1 MLGFTTHLPPVPPVG
16 YLKESAMTEYRYP
29 AAQIAAEVLQRLAPQ
44 AAEPVLPLLDELFA
58 AQEGGHSYITLAP
71 QEAEALRQAAPVVGD
86 GGAFTPLVLRGR
98 RLFSGRLFALERSV
112 AAELQRI
119 AHNRV
124 RLPENAGLRQRL
136 RDWFPDAG
144 HNGQRL
150 AAALAVLQPLML
162 VTGGP
167 GTGKTTTVAKLL
179 ALLCADAVEMP
190 RIALT
195 APTGKAAAH
204 MTRSL
209 HRALSSF
216 KVGSEQVLQH
226 LTVLEGQTVHR
237 LLKLNPAVG
246 YSKFNREQPL
256 PFDIVV
262 ADEASMLDLPL
273 LHQLLCAIP
282 EHGRLILLGDENQL
296 PPVGI
301 GAVLPVL
308 AQPTVL
314 TAKEAAQLAEWLPE
328 GVPFEVRDNPPP
340 LAGNVARLEYS
351 HRFDPQRGVG
361 ALAQAVV
368 NGEAAAAEAAF
379 ARFTDDLFRLP
390 ETPAALAR
398 HFAKQYE
405 AYWQAVNSGDPAAC
419 FSAQQQLVVLTAR
432 RSQAAEFNR
441 EYRKLLVAQG
451 RAAEQGWFAGQVL
464 MVAENDYAVN
474 VFNGDIGIVLPHG
487 DGLAAF
493 FPDAG
498 GFRAV
503 SLSRLPAHD
512 TAFAMTVH
520 KSQGSE
526 YQEVWLLGDEAD
538 SALFDRS
545 LLYTAITR
553 ARRRFGYAGQMSAL
567 IAAVQRKNHR
577 RTGLGEALQ
586 SLK

>member
-1 MLGFTTHLPPVPPVG
+1 
-16 YLKESAMTEYRYP
+16 MTEYRYP
-29 AAQIAAEVLQRLAPQ
+29 AAQAAAEVLQRLAPQ

-71 QEAEALRQAAPVVGD
+71 QEAEALRRAAPVVGD

-98 RLFSGRLFALERSV
+98 RLFGGRLFALERSV

-124 RLPENAGLRQRL
+124 RLPESAGLRQRL
-136 RDWFPDAG
+136 REWFPDAG

-179 ALLCADAVEMP
+179 ALLCADAAEMP

-209 HRALSSF
+209 HRALGSF
-216 KVGSEQVLQH
+216 DAGSERVLQH
-226 LTVLEGQTVHR
+226 LTALEGQTVHR
-237 LLKLNPAVG
+237 LLKLNPVIG
-246 YSKFNREQPL
+246 YSKFNREQAL

-296 PPVGI
+296 PPVSI

-314 TAKEAAQLAEWLPE
+314 TAEEAARLAEWLPE

-368 NGEAAAAEAAF
+368 SGEAAAAEAAF
-379 ARFTDDLFRLP
+379 ARFPDDLFRLP

-398 HFAKQYE
+398 HFTKQHE

-419 FSAQQQLVVLTAR
+419 FAAQQQLVVLAAR

-441 EYRKLLVAQG
+441 EYRKLLTTQG

-474 VFNGDIGIVLPHG
+474 VFNGDIGIVLPYG
-487 DGLAAF
+487 GGLAAF

-538 SALFDRS
+538 STLFDRT

-553 ARRRFGYAGQMSAL
+553 ARRRFGYAGQMGAL
-567 IAAVQRKNHR
+567 TAAVQRKNHR
-577 RTGLGEALQ
+577 RTGLGEALRWA
-586 SLK
+586 K

>member
-1 MLGFTTHLPPVPPVG
+1 
-16 YLKESAMTEYRYP
+16 MTEYRYP
-29 AAQIAAEVLQRLAPQ
+29 AAQAAAEVLQRLAPQ
-44 AAEPVLPLLDELFA
+44 AAEPMLPLLDELFA

-98 RLFSGRLFALERSV
+98 RLFGGRLFALERSV
-112 AAELQRI
+112 AAELRRI
-119 AHNRV
+119 ARSRV
-124 RLPENAGLRQRL
+124 RLPESAGLRQRL
-136 RDWFPDAG
+136 REWFPDAG

-179 ALLCADAVEMP
+179 ALLCADAAEMP
-190 RIALT
+190 RIALI

-209 HRALSSF
+209 HRALGSF
-216 KVGSEQVLQH
+216 KVGSERVLQH
-226 LTVLEGQTVHR
+226 LTALEGQTVHR
-237 LLKLNPAVG
+237 LLKLNPVVG
-246 YSKFNREQPL
+246 RSKFNREQPL
-256 PFDIVV
+256 LFDIVV

-301 GAVLPVL
+301 GAVLHVL

-368 NGEAAAAEAAF
+368 SGEAAAAEAAF
-379 ARFTDDLFRLP
+379 ARFPDDLFRLP

-398 HFAKQYE
+398 HFAKQHE
-405 AYWQAVNSGDPAAC
+405 AYWQAVNSGDLAAC
-419 FSAQQQLVVLTAR
+419 FAAQQQLVVLAAR

-441 EYRKLLVAQG
+441 EYRKLLTTQG

-474 VFNGDIGIVLPHG
+474 VFNGDIGIVLPYG
-487 DGLAAF
+487 GGLAAF

-538 SALFDRS
+538 SALFDRT

-567 IAAVQRKNHR
+567 TAAVQRKNHR
-577 RTGLGEALQ
+577 CTGLGEALRWA
-586 SLK
+586 K

>member
-1 MLGFTTHLPPVPPVG
+1 
-16 YLKESAMTEYRYP
+16 MTEYRYP
-29 AAQIAAEVLQRLAPQ
+29 AAQAAAEVLQRLVPQ

-71 QEAEALRQAAPVVGD
+71 QEADALRQAAPVVGD
-86 GGAFTPLVLRGR
+86 GSTFTPLVLRGR
-98 RLFSGRLFALERSV
+98 RLFGGRLFALERSV
-112 AAELQRI
+112 AAELRRI
-119 AHNRV
+119 ARSRV

-136 RDWFPDAG
+136 LDWFPDAG

-179 ALLCADAVEMP
+179 ALLCADAAEMP

-226 LTVLEGQTVHR
+226 LTALEGQTVHR
-237 LLKLNPAVG
+237 LLKLNPVAG
-246 YSKFNREQPL
+246 RSKFNREQPL

-273 LHQLLCAIP
+273 LYQLLCAIP

-314 TAKEAAQLAEWLPE
+314 TAEEAARLAEWLPE

-379 ARFTDDLFRLP
+379 ARFPDDLFRLP

-398 HFAKQYE
+398 HFAKQHE

-419 FSAQQQLVVLTAR
+419 FAAQQQLVVLAAR

-441 EYRKLLVAQG
+441 EYRKLLAAQG

-487 DGLAAF
+487 GGLAAF

-538 SALFDRS
+538 SALFDRT

-567 IAAVQRKNHR
+567 TAAVQRKNHR
-577 RTGLGEALQ
+577 CTGLGEALRWA
-586 SLK
+586 K

>member
-1 MLGFTTHLPPVPPVG
+1 
-16 YLKESAMTEYRYP
+16 MTEYRYP
-29 AAQIAAEVLQRLAPQ
+29 AAQAAAEVLQRLAPQ
-44 AAEPVLPLLDELFA
+44 AAEPMLPLLDELFA

-71 QEAEALRQAAPVVGD
+71 QEADALRQAAPVVGD

-98 RLFSGRLFALERSV
+98 RLFGGRLFALERSV
-112 AAELQRI
+112 AAELRRI
-119 AHNRV
+119 ARSRV
-124 RLPENAGLRQRL
+124 GLPENAGLRQRL
-136 RDWFPDAG
+136 HDWFPDAG

-179 ALLCADAVEMP
+179 ALLCADAAEMP

-216 KVGSEQVLQH
+216 KVGSERVLQH
-226 LTVLEGQTVHR
+226 LTALEGQTVHR
-237 LLKLNPAVG
+237 LLKLNPVAG
-246 YSKFNREQPL
+246 RSKFNREQPL

-301 GAVLPVL
+301 GAVLHVL

-368 NGEAAAAEAAF
+368 SGEAAAAEAAF

-398 HFAKQYE
+398 HFAKQHE
-405 AYWQAVNSGDPAAC
+405 AYWQAVNSGDLAAC
-419 FSAQQQLVVLTAR
+419 FAAQQQLVVLAAR

-441 EYRKLLVAQG
+441 EYRKLLTTQG

-487 DGLAAF
+487 GGLAAF

-538 SALFDRS
+538 SALFDRT

-567 IAAVQRKNHR
+567 TAAVQRKNHR
-577 RTGLGEALQ
+577 CTGLGEALRWA
-586 SLK
+586 K

>member
-1 MLGFTTHLPPVPPVG
+1 
-16 YLKESAMTEYRYP
+16 
-29 AAQIAAEVLQRLAPQ
+29 
-44 AAEPVLPLLDELFA
+44 LF
-58 AQEGGHSYITLAP
+58 G
-71 QEAEALRQAAPVVGD
+71 
-86 GGAFTPLVLRGR
+86 
-98 RLFSGRLFALERSV
+98 GRLFALERSV
-112 AAELQRI
+112 VAELRRI
-119 AHNRV
+119 AHSRV
-124 RLPENAGLRQRL
+124 ELPENAGLRQRL

-179 ALLCADAVEMP
+179 ALLCADAAEMP

-209 HRALSSF
+209 HRALGSF
-216 KVGSEQVLQH
+216 DAGSERVLQH
-226 LTVLEGQTVHR
+226 LTALEGQTVHR
-237 LLKLNPAVG
+237 LLKLNPVAG
-246 YSKFNREQPL
+246 HSKFNREQPL

-368 NGEAAAAEAAF
+368 SGEAAAAEAAF
-379 ARFTDDLFRLP
+379 ARFPDDLFRLP

-398 HFAKQYE
+398 HFTKQHE
-405 AYWQAVNSGDPAAC
+405 AYWQAVSSGDPAAC
-419 FSAQQQLVVLTAR
+419 FAAQQQLVVLVAR
-432 RSQAAEFNR
+432 RSQATDFNR
-441 EYRKLLVAQG
+441 EYRKLLAAQG

-487 DGLAAF
+487 NGLAAF

-538 SALFDRS
+538 SALFDRT

-553 ARRRFGYAGQMSAL
+553 ARRRFGYAGQMNAL
-567 IAAVQRKNHR
+567 TAAVQRKNHR
-577 RTGLGEALQ
+577 RTGLGEALRWA
-586 SLK
+586 K

>member
-1 MLGFTTHLPPVPPVG
+1 
-16 YLKESAMTEYRYP
+16 MTEYRYP
-29 AAQIAAEVLQRLAPQ
+29 AAQAASEVLQRLAPQ

-58 AQEGGHSYITLAP
+58 AQEGGHSYITLTP

-98 RLFSGRLFALERSV
+98 RLFGGRLFALERSV
-112 AAELQRI
+112 AAELRRI
-119 AHNRV
+119 ARSRV

-179 ALLCADAVEMP
+179 ALLCADAAEMP

-209 HRALSSF
+209 HRALGSF
-216 KVGSEQVLQH
+216 DAGSERVLQH
-226 LTVLEGQTVHR
+226 LTALEGQTVHR
-237 LLKLNPAVG
+237 LLKLNSVVG
-246 YSKFNREQPL
+246 RSKFNREQPL

-314 TAKEAAQLAEWLPE
+314 TAEEAARLAEWLPE

-379 ARFTDDLFRLP
+379 ARFSDDLFRLP

-398 HFAKQYE
+398 HFAKQHE

-419 FSAQQQLVVLTAR
+419 FAAQQQLVVLAAR

-441 EYRKLLVAQG
+441 EYRKLLAAQG

-498 GFRAV
+498 GFHAV

-538 SALFDRS
+538 SALFDRT

-567 IAAVQRKNHR
+567 TAAVQRKNHR
-577 RTGLGEALQ
+577 RTGLGEALRWA
-586 SLK
+586 K

>member
-1 MLGFTTHLPPVPPVG
+1 
-16 YLKESAMTEYRYP
+16 MTEYRYP
-29 AAQIAAEVLQRLAPQ
+29 AAQAAAEMLQRLAPQ
-44 AAEPVLPLLDELFA
+44 AAAPVLPLLDELFA
-58 AQEGGHSYITLAP
+58 AQEGSHSYITLTP
-71 QEAEALRQAAPVVGD
+71 QEADALRQAAPVVGD
-86 GGAFTPLVLRGR
+86 GSGFTPLVLRGR

-112 AAELQRI
+112 AAELRRI
-119 AHNRV
+119 ARGRV

-136 RDWFPDAG
+136 CDWFPDAG
-144 HNGQRL
+144 HNEQRL

-179 ALLCADAVEMP
+179 ALLCADAAEMP
-190 RIALT
+190 SIALT

-209 HRALSSF
+209 HRALNGF

-226 LTVLEGQTVHR
+226 LTALEGQTVHR
-237 LLKLNPAVG
+237 LLKLNTTG
-246 YSKFNREQPL
+246 RRKFDREQPL

-314 TAKEAAQLAEWLPE
+314 TAEEAAKLAEWLPE

-368 NGEAAAAEAAF
+368 SGEAAAAEAAF

-398 HFAKQYE
+398 RFAKQHE
-405 AYWQAVNSGDPAAC
+405 AYWQAVSSGDLAAC
-419 FSAQQQLVVLTAR
+419 FASQQQLVLLAAR
-432 RSQAAEFNR
+432 RSQAAEFNH

-498 GFRAV
+498 GFRAI

-538 SALFDRS
+538 SALFDRT

-567 IAAVQRKNHR
+567 SAAVQRKNHR

-586 SLK
+586 SVE

>member
-1 MLGFTTHLPPVPPVG
+1 
-16 YLKESAMTEYRYP
+16 MTEYRYP
-29 AAQIAAEVLQRLAPQ
+29 TAQAAAEVLQRLAPQ

-58 AQEGGHSYITLAP
+58 AQEGGHSYITLTP

-98 RLFSGRLFALERSV
+98 RLFGGRLFALERSV
-112 AAELQRI
+112 AAELRRI
-119 AHNRV
+119 ARSRV
-124 RLPENAGLRQRL
+124 RLPENAGLLQRL
-136 RDWFPDAG
+136 HDWFPDAG

-179 ALLCADAVEMP
+179 ALLCADAAEMP

-216 KVGSEQVLQH
+216 KVGSERVLQH
-226 LTVLEGQTVHR
+226 LTALEGQTVHR
-237 LLKLNPAVG
+237 LLKLNPVAG
-246 YSKFNREQPL
+246 RSKFNREQPL

-273 LHQLLCAIP
+273 LNQLLRAIP

-314 TAKEAAQLAEWLPE
+314 TAEEAARLAEWLPE
-328 GVPFEVRDNPPP
+328 GVPFEVRDDPPP

-379 ARFTDDLFRLP
+379 ARFSDDLFRLP

-398 HFAKQYE
+398 HFTKQHE

-419 FSAQQQLVVLTAR
+419 FAAQQQLVVLAAR

-441 EYRKLLVAQG
+441 EYRKLLAAQG

-538 SALFDRS
+538 SALFDRT

-567 IAAVQRKNHR
+567 TAAVQRKNHR
-577 RTGLGEALQ
+577 RTGLGEALR
-586 SLK
+586 LVK

>member
-1 MLGFTTHLPPVPPVG
+1 MI
-16 YLKESAMTEYRYP
+16 EYRYP
-29 AAQIAAEVLQRLAPQ
+29 AAQAAAEVLQRLVPQ
-44 AAEPVLPLLDELFA
+44 AAAPVLPLLDELFA
-58 AQEGGHSYITLAP
+58 AQEGGHSYITLTP
-71 QEAEALRQAAPVVGD
+71 QEMDALRQAAPVVGD
-86 GGAFTPLVLRGR
+86 GSGFTPLVLRGR

-112 AAELQRI
+112 AAELRRI
-119 AHNRV
+119 ACGRV

-136 RDWFPDAG
+136 YDWFPDAG
-144 HNGQRL
+144 HNEQRL

-179 ALLCADAVEMP
+179 ALLCADAAEMP

-216 KVGSEQVLQH
+216 KDGSEQVLQH
-226 LTVLEGQTVHR
+226 LTALEGQTVHR
-237 LLKLNPAVG
+237 LLKLNTTG
-246 YSKFNREQPL
+246 RRKFDREQPL

-314 TAKEAAQLAEWLPE
+314 TAEEAAKLAEWLSE
-328 GVPFEVRDNPPP
+328 GVPFEVRDNSPP

-368 NGEAAAAEAAF
+368 SGEAAAAEAAF

-390 ETPAALAR
+390 EPPAALAR
-398 HFAKQYE
+398 HFAKQHE
-405 AYWQAVNSGDPAAC
+405 AYWQAVSSGDPAAC
-419 FSAQQQLVVLTAR
+419 FSAQQQLVVLAAR

-441 EYRKLLVAQG
+441 EYRKLLAAQG
-451 RAAEQGWFAGQVL
+451 RASEQGWFAGQVL
-464 MVAENDYAVN
+464 MVAENDYAVK

-526 YQEVWLLGDEAD
+526 YQEVWLLGDETD
-538 SALFDRS
+538 SALFDRT

-567 IAAVQRKNHR
+567 SAAVQRKNHR

-586 SLK
+586 SVE

>member
-1 MLGFTTHLPPVPPVG
+1 
-16 YLKESAMTEYRYP
+16 MTEYRYP
-29 AAQIAAEVLQRLAPQ
+29 AAQAAAEVLQRLAPQ

-58 AQEGGHSYITLAP
+58 AQEGGHSYITLTP
-71 QEAEALRQAAPVVGD
+71 QEADALRQAAPVVGD
-86 GGAFTPLVLRGR
+86 GSAFMPLVLRGR
-98 RLFSGRLFALERSV
+98 RLFGGRLFVLERSV
-112 AAELQRI
+112 AAELRRI
-119 AHNRV
+119 ARGWV

-144 HNGQRL
+144 HNEQRL

-179 ALLCADAVEMP
+179 ALLCADAAEMP

-209 HRALSSF
+209 HRALGSF
-216 KVGSEQVLQH
+216 DAGRERVLQH
-226 LTVLEGQTVHR
+226 LTALEGQTVHR
-237 LLKLNPAVG
+237 LLKLNPVIG
-246 YSKFNREQPL
+246 YSKFNREQAL

-314 TAKEAAQLAEWLPE
+314 TAEEAAQLAEWLPE

-379 ARFTDDLFRLP
+379 ARFPDDLFRLP

-398 HFAKQYE
+398 HFAKQHE

-419 FSAQQQLVVLTAR
+419 FAAQQQLVVLAAR

-441 EYRKLLVAQG
+441 EYRKLLASQG

-487 DGLAAF
+487 GGLAAF

-503 SLSRLPAHD
+503 SLSRLPAYD

-526 YQEVWLLGDEAD
+526 YQEVWLLGDEAG
-538 SALFDRS
+538 SALFDRT

-567 IAAVQRKNHR
+567 TAAVQRKNHR
-577 RTGLGEALQ
+577 RTGLGEALRWA
-586 SLK
+586 K